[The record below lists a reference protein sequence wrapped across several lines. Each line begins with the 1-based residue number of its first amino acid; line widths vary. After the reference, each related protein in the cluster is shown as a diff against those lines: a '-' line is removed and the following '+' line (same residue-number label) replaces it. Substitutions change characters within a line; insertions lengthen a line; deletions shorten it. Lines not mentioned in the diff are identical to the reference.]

1 MDLGTLLQIAGRLTE
16 HFLGES
22 FSKFYSE
29 GQSVLVSLLQLG
41 QFLALNLEKN
51 EPKEVLIEL
60 HCQTLASLRP
70 FQVRLDIRFKNL
82 YIMVESVVDYQ
93 KFRAKLVRK
102 RAFFHPIFVSTFSEF
117 SRNFINYSL
126 YV

>member
-70 FQVRLDIRFKNL
+70 FQGWLDIRFEKFKIINL
-82 YIMVESVVDYQ
+82 SIIENSGQ
-93 KFRAKLVRK
+93 
-102 RAFFHPIFVSTFSEF
+102 S
-117 SRNFINYSL
+117 
-126 YV
+126 